1 MRPCITGTEWR
12 GIRVVRHDA
21 LVREEIAESY
31 VRHVSLS
38 NVSQTTQYNSFNWKC
53 CDPEIPQIEKLK
65 FLGTYSN

>member
-1 MRPCITGTEWR
+1 
-12 GIRVVRHDA
+12 VRHDA
-21 LVREEIAESY
+21 LVREEIAELY